1 MDAGGDETGAAD
13 ACCDK
18 EAGDFC
24 EDVDFSEVLA
34 TDAYEDTGGTD
45 EVGDSFSDFEGD
57 FAADDDGLN
66 NVLTNSETDFI
77 TDAVSNGG
85 VLLLTDD
92 AFLALDGSALLI
104 DTKGLIGLTGEGV
117 YGGLLEVSDKSF

>member
-77 TDAVSNGG
+77 TDAVSNGE

-104 DTKGLIGLTGEGV
+104 DTKGLIGLTGEGF